1 MQGRHYFCGLVGLF
15 FIGVL
20 PSHAA
25 ITVQDDAGKRVT
37 IDVPAKRIVTLAPSL
52 TELVYAAGAGSK
64 LVAVSAYSDFPAAAK
79 SLPQVADFNGVAL
92 ESLLVQKPD
101 LVIAWKSGNRE
112 ADLQRIRSL
121 GIPVYAA
128 EVALLADVPH
138 SLRQIGQLAG
148 TSKLA
153 EAVARNFEARI
164 ASLQRFNVGKD
175 KISVFFE
182 IGRLPLMTINGR
194 HAISEAIAI
203 CGGENVFSNAPTLVF
218 TPSREALI
226 RLQPQAI
233 LHPISSIKRG
243 QDKTESKKLQGYE
256 GITAVGE
263 NRIYSIDADSI
274 LRQGPRFIDGVTE
287 ICTALDTARAALK
300 K

>member
-1 MQGRHYFCGLVGLF
+1 MRGRHYLCGLVGLF
-15 FIGVL
+15 FIGAL

-37 IDVPAKRIVTLAPSL
+37 VDSPAKRIVTLAPSL
-52 TELVYAAGAGSK
+52 TELVYAAGAGAK
-64 LVAVSAYSDFPAAAK
+64 LVAVSAYSDFPTAAK

-112 ADLQRIRSL
+112 NDLQRIRAL

-128 EVALLADVPH
+128 EVARMADVPH
-138 SLRQIGQLAG
+138 TLRQIGQLAG
-148 TSKLA
+148 TSTIA
-153 EAVARNFEARI
+153 EPAARAFETRSA
-164 ASLQRFNVGKD
+164 ALQDANIGKA

-194 HAISEAIAI
+194 HAISEAITI
-203 CGGENVFSNAPTLVF
+203 CGGENVFMNAPALVF

-226 RLQPQAI
+226 QLQPQVI
-233 LHPISSIKRG
+233 LYPISSVKRG
-243 QDKTESKKLQGYE
+243 QDKTDPKKLQGFV
-256 GITAVGE
+256 GIAAAKE
-263 NRIYSIDADSI
+263 NRIYSIDGDSI
-274 LRQGPRFIDGVTE
+274 LRQGPRFIDGVAE
-287 ICTALDTARAALK
+287 ICAALDTARAALQK
-300 K
+300 